1 MKNITRNGLI
11 ALSLLFCS
19 LNAITVTDLTT
30 EELVGQ
36 LLMVNVQAEEAN
48 DAART
53 LINDLHVGGIIYY
66 TWANGL
72 HSADQVAKLSTEL
85 QNLAAQTRTQLPLII
100 AIDHEGGRVHR
111 FESGLTKFPPA
122 FAYGIINN
130 ATLTKQCAKAM
141 GNELRAVG
149 ITMNLAPVTDVM
161 SNPNN
166 PIIGTRSFGTTP
178 ETVII
183 HAGAFIEGLHDAG
196 IATSIKHFPGHGDTA
211 TDSHVALST
220 INKSIEELRAC
231 ELKPFY
237 ALADKTDSIMSAHLL
252 IPALDKNTCST
263 LSPQTLKLLREEA
276 NFDGVIITDSLVMK
290 GVMGYAHDDLA
301 QAAQKAFEAG
311 CDILLIGG
319 RCLVGSVTHESDIND
334 VANVHRTLVS
344 AVNNGTIKRKR
355 VEESVARIFALKNHY
370 VLPAPFTPT
379 ERALILDTPEHH
391 LLAFTAAQKAHAVLN
406 SSNATYGL
414 TNTVRETFSKQ
425 ISAIEELYHEN
436 ASNTYHR

>member
-1 MKNITRNGLI
+1 MNKTRNTTLL
-11 ALSLLFCS
+11 LSLVFS
-19 LNAITVTDLTT
+19 YAYAITPSELTT

-36 LLMVNVQAEEAN
+36 LLMVNVQAEETN

-72 HSADQVAKLSTEL
+72 HSADQVAKLSAGL
-85 QNLAAQTRTQLPLII
+85 QEIAAQTRTNIPLII

-122 FAYGIINN
+122 FAYGIINDTN
-130 ATLTKQCAKAM
+130 LTKQCAEAM
-141 GNELRAVG
+141 GKELRAVG
-149 ITMNLAPVTDVM
+149 ITMNLAPVTDIM

-178 ETVII
+178 ERVID
-183 HAGAFIEGLHDAG
+183 HAGAFIDGLHNSG

-220 INKSIEELRAC
+220 INKSLEELRSC
-231 ELKPFY
+231 ELVPFY
-237 ALADKTDSIMSAHLL
+237 ALANKTDSIMSAHLL

-276 NFDGVIITDSLVMK
+276 NFNGIIITDSLVMK
-290 GVMGYAHDDLA
+290 GVMSYTNDNLA
-301 QAAQKAFEAG
+301 QAALESFNAG

-319 RCLVGSVTHESDIND
+319 RCLVGSTMHESNLDDIR
-334 VANVHRTLVS
+334 AVHSTLVS
-344 AVNNGTIKRKR
+344 AVNNGTIKRER
-355 VEESVARIFALKNHY
+355 LDESVARILALKQKYAHGE
-370 VLPAPFTPT
+370 PAQFNSADH
-379 ERALILDTPEHH
+379 RKLALSVAQQAHS
-391 LLAFTAAQKAHAVLN
+391 LLS

-414 TNTVRETFSKQ
+414 TNTVRETFSNQ
-425 ISAIEELYHEN
+425 LSAIMEMYHED
-436 ASNTYHR
+436 ATHTCLH

>member
-1 MKNITRNGLI
+1 MKNMTCNGLI
-11 ALSLLFCS
+11 TLSLLFSS
-19 LNAITVTDLTT
+19 LHAITPSELTT

-72 HSADQVAKLSTEL
+72 HSAEQVAQLSMGL
-85 QNLAAQTRTQLPLII
+85 QDLAAQTQTKIPLII

-111 FESGLTKFPPA
+111 FEKGFTHFPPA
-122 FAYGIINN
+122 FAYGLVNDC
-130 ATLTKQCAKAM
+130 TLTKQCAEAM

-149 ITMNLAPVTDVM
+149 ITMDLAPVVDIM

-178 ETVII
+178 ETVID

-220 INKSIEELRAC
+220 INKSIEELRSC
-231 ELKPFY
+231 ELTPFY
-237 ALADKTDSIMSAHLL
+237 ALAEKTDSIMSAHLL

-263 LSPQTLKLLREEA
+263 LSPHTLKLLREEA
-276 NFDGVIITDSLVMK
+276 HFNGIIITDSLVMK
-290 GVMGYAHDDLA
+290 GVMGYAYDDLA

-311 CDILLIGG
+311 CDILLVGG
-319 RCLVGSVTHESDIND
+319 RCLVGSATHESDIDD

-344 AVNNGTIKRKR
+344 AVHNGTIKRER
-355 VEESVARIFALKNHY
+355 LEASVERILALKKRFSRD
-370 VLPAPFTPT
+370 VPSAEPT
-379 ERALILDTPEHH
+379 LMLDSPEHH
-391 LLAFTAAQKAHAVLN
+391 HRAFSVAQKAHTVLN
-406 SSNATYGL
+406 SSNASYGL
-414 TNTVRETFSKQ
+414 TNAVREKLSEQ
-425 ISAIEELYHEN
+425 LSAIEELYHEK
-436 ASNTYHR
+436 ATQLCSH